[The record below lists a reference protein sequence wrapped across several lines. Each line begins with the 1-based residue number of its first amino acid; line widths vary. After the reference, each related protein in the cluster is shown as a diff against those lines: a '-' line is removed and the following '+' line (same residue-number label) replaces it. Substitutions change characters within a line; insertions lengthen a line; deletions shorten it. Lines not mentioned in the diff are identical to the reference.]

1 MGDFARRVIRH
12 HRRRGRRGLPWQR
25 PRTLYRVWVSEIML
39 QQTRVE
45 TAAPYFRRFLRAY
58 PSVKRLAEA
67 PLDEVLERWAGLG
80 YYARARNLHRAAR
93 MLRAAGGR
101 LPRTVADW
109 RRLPGVGP
117 STAGAIVSLA
127 LDRPAVMLDANARRV
142 IARHQGLDP
151 DADAALWRRAAE
163 LLPARDAADYTQG
176 LMDLGAQ
183 CCTARAPDCPH
194 CPLRADCRHAA
205 GDRPARAA
213 RPKAAVPR
221 RARWLL
227 MLRSGGKVLLQP
239 RPPAGIWG
247 GLWSLPEFG
256 GRAAARRWA
265 EARAGALDW
274 TAGAPLRHRLS
285 HRELVLRPL
294 CAEVGRARRAAFGG
308 AGRWRDPENPGVG
321 VPAPVARLLLE
332 LDDFFNSA
340 TQSNSTARVL

>member
-1 MGDFARRVIRH
+1 MGDFARRVIRY

-39 QQTRVE
+39 QQTRVD

-58 PSVKRLAEA
+58 PSLKRLAEA
-67 PLDEVLERWAGLG
+67 PRDEVLKQWAGLG

-93 MLRAAGGR
+93 MLRADGGR
-101 LPRTVADW
+101 LPRSVADW

-127 LDRPAVMLDANARRV
+127 LNRPAVMLDANARRV

-151 DADAALWRRAAE
+151 AARAALWRRAEE

-183 CCTARAPDCPH
+183 CCVARGPDCPR
-194 CPLRADCRHAA
+194 CPLRPDCRYAA
-205 GDRPARAA
+205 GDRPAASARAQA
-213 RPKAAVPR
+213 PVPR
-221 RARWLL
+221 RVRWLL
-227 MLRSGGKVLLQP
+227 MLRSGGRVLLRP
-239 RPPAGIWG
+239 RPAAGIWG

-256 GRAAARRWA
+256 SRAAAKRWA
-265 EARAGALDW
+265 GARADGLEW
-274 TAGAPLRHRLS
+274 SEGEPLRHRLS

-294 CAEVGRARRAAFGG
+294 RAEVGRKRRAAFGG
-308 AGRWRDPENPGVG
+308 EGRWCDPREPGVG
-321 VPAPVARLLLE
+321 VPAPVARLLRE
-332 LDDFFNSA
+332 ASGD
-340 TQSNSTARVL
+340 

>member
-12 HRRRGRRGLPWQR
+12 HRQRGRRGLPWQR

-58 PSVKRLAEA
+58 PSLKKLAAA

-93 MLRAAGGR
+93 MIRADGGR
-101 LPRTVADW
+101 LPRTAADW

-117 STAGAIVSLA
+117 STAGAIVALA
-127 LDRPAVMLDANARRV
+127 LDRPAVMLDGNARRV

-151 DADAALWRRAAE
+151 GADAALWRRAEA
-163 LLPARDAADYTQG
+163 LLPERDAADYTQG

-183 CCTARAPDCPH
+183 RCTARGPDCPR

-205 GDRPARAA
+205 GDRPVRSA
-213 RPKAAVPR
+213 RPKTAPVR
-221 RARWLL
+221 RVRWLL
-227 MLRSGGKVLLQP
+227 MLRSGGRVLLRP

-247 GLWSLPEFG
+247 GLWSLPEFD
-256 GRAAARRWA
+256 GRAAAKRWA
-265 EARAGALDW
+265 DARAERLEW
-274 TAGAPLRHRLS
+274 TEGAPIRHRLS

-294 CAEVGRARRAAFGG
+294 RAEVARAGRAAFGG
-308 AGRWRDPENPGVG
+308 EGRWRDPKAPGVG
-321 VPAPVARLLLE
+321 VPAPVARLLRE
-332 LDDFFNSA
+332 AGQD
-340 TQSNSTARVL
+340 